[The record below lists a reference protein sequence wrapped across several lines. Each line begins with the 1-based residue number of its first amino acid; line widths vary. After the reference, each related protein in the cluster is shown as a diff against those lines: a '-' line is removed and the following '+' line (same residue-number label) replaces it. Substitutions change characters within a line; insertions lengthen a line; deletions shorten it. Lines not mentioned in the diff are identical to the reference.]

1 MFKKLKQKFQKLIE
15 QIAEQNKASFG
26 EGELNC
32 CDLNSTSKSSNQN
45 SSNNS

>member
-26 EGELNC
+26 EGDLNC
-32 CDLNSTSKSSNQN
+32 CNLNSSNQN
-45 SSNNS
+45 TNKK